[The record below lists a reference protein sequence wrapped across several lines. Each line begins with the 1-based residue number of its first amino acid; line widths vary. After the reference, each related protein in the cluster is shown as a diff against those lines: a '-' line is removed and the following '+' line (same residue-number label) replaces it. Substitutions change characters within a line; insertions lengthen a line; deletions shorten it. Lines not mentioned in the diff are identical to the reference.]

1 MDPSKIDLPHVTKAA
16 NAFLKKY
23 HPKLDLPVPIE
34 EIVEIKMGIAVS
46 AVPGIKDLLGVD
58 AFIRFDFKEI
68 VVDEDSFN
76 RYIERTRFSLAH
88 EIAHYALHKDWY
100 EKFGPK
106 SIKDFPN
113 FWDNVDKNAYKFA
126 EIQANTF
133 AGLVLVP
140 DRQLEEEFSS
150 LLGSEMTLPV
160 EIEAIARNI
169 PDLANKFCVSPE
181 TVLIRLERKGLVK
194 KFER

>member
-1 MDPSKIDLPHVTKAA
+1 MNPTKLHLPDVSKAA
-16 NAFLKKY
+16 KDFLAKH
-23 HPKLDLPVPIE
+23 HPKLDLPTPIE
-34 EIVEIKMGIAVS
+34 EIIEIKMGVAVS
-46 AVPGIKDLLGVD
+46 AVPGIKDLLGID
-58 AFIRFDFKEI
+58 AFIRSDFKEI
-68 VVDEDSFN
+68 VIDEDIFN
-76 RYIERTRFSLAH
+76 RYVERTRFSLAH
-88 EIAHYALHKDWY
+88 EIAHYVLHKDWY

-106 SIKDFPN
+106 SIEDSLS
-113 FWDNVDKNAYKFA
+113 FWDMVDKDTYKYG

-140 DRQLEEEFSS
+140 DRPLEEEFSS
-150 LLGSEMTLPV
+150 LLGSEMTPPV

-194 KFER
+194 KID